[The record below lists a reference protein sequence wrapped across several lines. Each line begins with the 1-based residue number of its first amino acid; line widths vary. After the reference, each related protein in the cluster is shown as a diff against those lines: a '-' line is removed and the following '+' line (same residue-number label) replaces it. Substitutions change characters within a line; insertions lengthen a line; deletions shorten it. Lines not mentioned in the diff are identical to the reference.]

1 MKEKEEAENNN
12 RVKEDKE
19 EETKQQQQQQQKPK
33 EKDIYKNFIHFIDR
47 GEEWKDLKPIPQF
60 SEKVEIIKIQFNKCY
75 QEIMDYFRG
84 ILAINEI
91 SLRAYNLTTEVLKV
105 LSN

>member
-1 MKEKEEAENNN
+1 MKEKEEAKNNN
-12 RVKEDKE
+12 KVKEDKE
-19 EETKQQQQQQQKPK
+19 EEETKQQQKKPK
-33 EKDIYKNFIHFIDR
+33 EKDIFKNFIHFIDR